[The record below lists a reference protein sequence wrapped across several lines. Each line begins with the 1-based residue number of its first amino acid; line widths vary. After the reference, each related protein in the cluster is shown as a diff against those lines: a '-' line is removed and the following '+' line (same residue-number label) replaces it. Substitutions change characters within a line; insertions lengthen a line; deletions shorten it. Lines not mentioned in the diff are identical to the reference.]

1 MNRPVKLFFVPRG
14 RFLRYKHNTQE
25 PSPGIIIG
33 VKLIFCQLEFILLFS
48 PTSRHRPRALGG
60 SLYLRSY
67 RLGLPGVFRK
77 IERS

>member
-33 VKLIFCQLEFILLFS
+33 VKLIFCQLEFILLFF
-48 PTSRHRPRALGG
+48 LC
-60 SLYLRSY
+60 Y
-67 RLGLPGVFRK
+67 PGVFRK